1 MESCLRKFGANVGKN
16 SQAVALPIETGL
28 VAIIRSKTEN
38 EGREFAQALVEAGV
52 TLIEFTTTT
61 PGAFKL
67 IEEFADKP
75 GLHVGLGTA
84 MNKKHVAKGKDAG
97 AKFVISPHTSK
108 EVIRATKKAGLISI
122 PGVATP
128 TDVANAIN
136 FGADMLKFFP
146 ASSLTPGYLKSVRD
160 PFPGQ
165 TWLATGGI
173 TLESVEPWI
182 KAGVSAFGLGGPLT
196 SGGVAEVAKRVTD
209 FQAAIKSAK
218 GN

>member
-16 SQAVALPIETGL
+16 SQAVALPIESGL

-182 KAGVSAFGLGGPLT
+182 KAGVIAFGLGGPLT

>member
-1 MESCLRKFGANVGKN
+1 MGKN
-16 SQAVALPIETGL
+16 SSKYEIPIETGL

-75 GLHVGLGTA
+75 GLYVGLGTA
-84 MNKKHVAKGKDAG
+84 MNKKHVAKGKAAG

-108 EVIRATKKAGLISI
+108 EVIRATKKADLISI

-128 TDVANAIN
+128 TDVASAIEY
-136 FGADMLKFFP
+136 GADMLKFFP
-146 ASSLTPGYLKSVRD
+146 ASSLTPAYLKSVRD
-160 PFPGQ
+160 PFPAQ

-182 KAGVSAFGLGGPLT
+182 KAGVTAFGLGGPLT
-196 SGGVAEVAKRVTD
+196 SGGISEIAKRVSD
-209 FQAAIKSAK
+209 FQAAIKNAK

>member
-1 MESCLRKFGANVGKN
+1 MGKN
-16 SQAVALPIETGL
+16 SSPLELAIDSGL

-38 EGREFAQALVEAGV
+38 EGRDYAQALIEAGV

-61 PGAFKL
+61 PGVFKL
-67 IEEFADKP
+67 IEEFANRP
-75 GLHVGLGTA
+75 GLYVGLGTA
-84 MNKKHVAKGKDAG
+84 MNKKHVAKGKAAG
-97 AKFVISPHTSK
+97 AQFVISPHTSK

-128 TDVANAIN
+128 TDVANAIAY
-136 FGADMLKFFP
+136 GADMMKFFP

-165 TWLATGGI
+165 TWLATGGV

-182 KAGVSAFGLGGPLT
+182 KAGVTAFGLGGPLT
-196 SGGVAEVAKRVTD
+196 SGGIAEIAKRVTA
-209 FQAAIKSAK
+209 FQIAIKSAK
-218 GN
+218 ENN